1 MPEYKCECCEFK
13 TIDKGKYLKHNE
25 TSKHLKK
32 MESFVKVEVSENPLQ
47 AKVDMLEQTIQLLIK
62 RIEALENK
70 QEIKQD
76 VSRVT
81 EQVKILVVDKK
92 IEPITV
98 PVEPVEEPVEEPVVE
113 PLDIDMII
121 NHIESECYINFDEYK
136 TFQGDEEILDL
147 ESYVKQNLD
156 KNTQQ
161 KIANGEVVYP
171 LLKDTYATNS
181 EKAIFNKMCKL
192 IPKESIKVNDISRGK
207 FSLYCGEWLNAGE
220 STTKLENLINEL
232 QLHIGNLHTIYTTCK
247 DMYVNDINHDNY
259 IKTIEKVYQGDEVK
273 SKVIKLLLAYYK

>member
-70 QEIKQD
+70 QDIKQD
-76 VSRVT
+76 VSRVA
-81 EQVKILVVDKK
+81 EQVKPVVEKK

-98 PVEPVEEPVEEPVVE
+98 PVVEEPVIEL
-113 PLDIDMII
+113 LDIDIVI
-121 NHIESECYINFDEYK
+121 GHIETECYINFDEHK
-136 TFQGDEEILDL
+136 TFQGDEEIVDL
-147 ESYVKQNLD
+147 ESYVKENLD
-156 KNTQQ
+156 ENTQQ

-207 FSLYCGEWLNAGE
+207 FSLYCGEWLNVVE
-220 STTKLENLINEL
+220 STTKLETLIEEL
-232 QLHIGNLHTIYTTCK
+232 QVYIGNLHNIYTTCK
-247 DMYVNDINHDNY
+247 DMYVTDHNPDNY
-259 IKTIEKVYQGDEVK
+259 VKIIDKVYQGKELK
-273 SKVIKLLLAYYK
+273 SKVIKLLLAHYK

>member
-1 MPEYKCECCEFK
+1 MPEYFCEACNFK
-13 TIDKGKYLKHNE
+13 TPIKCKFITHNE

-62 RIEALENK
+62 RIEVLENK
-70 QEIKQD
+70 QDIKQD
-76 VSRVT
+76 VSRVA
-81 EQVKILVVDKK
+81 EQVKPVVDKK

-98 PVEPVEEPVEEPVVE
+98 PVEPVEEPVEEPVIE
-113 PLDIDMII
+113 PVDIDLVI

-136 TFQGDEEILDL
+136 NIIGDEEVLDL

-161 KIANGEVVYP
+161 EIANGKVVWEI
-171 LLKDTYATNS
+171 LKDTYDTNS
-181 EKAIFNKMCKL
+181 EKAIFKKMCKL
-192 IPKESIKVNDISRGK
+192 IPKESIKVNDTSRGK
-207 FSLYCGEWLNAGE
+207 FSIYCGEWLNPLE

-232 QLHIGNLHTIYTTCK
+232 QLHIGNLHTIHMTCK

>member
-1 MPEYKCECCEFK
+1 MPEYFCEACNFK
-13 TIDKGKYLKHNE
+13 TPIKCKFSTHNE

-62 RIEALENK
+62 RIEVLENK
-70 QEIKQD
+70 QDIKQD
-76 VSRVT
+76 VSRVA
-81 EQVKILVVDKK
+81 EQVKPVVEKK

-98 PVEPVEEPVEEPVVE
+98 PVVEEPVIEL
-113 PLDIDMII
+113 LDIDIVI
-121 NHIESECYINFDEYK
+121 GHIETECYINFDEHK
-136 TFQGDEEILDL
+136 TFQGDEEIVDL
-147 ESYVKQNLD
+147 ESYVKENLD
-156 KNTQQ
+156 ENTQQ

-207 FSLYCGEWLNAGE
+207 FSLYCGEWLNVVE
-220 STTKLENLINEL
+220 STTKLETLIEEL
-232 QLHIGNLHTIYTTCK
+232 QVYIGNLHNIYTTCK
-247 DMYVNDINHDNY
+247 DMYVTDHNPDNY
-259 IKTIEKVYQGDEVK
+259 VKIIDKVYQGKELK
-273 SKVIKLLLAYYK
+273 SKVIKLLLAHYK

>member
-70 QEIKQD
+70 QDIKQD
-76 VSRVT
+76 VSRVA
-81 EQVKILVVDKK
+81 EQVKPVVDKK

-98 PVEPVEEPVEEPVVE
+98 PVIEPVEEPVEEPVIE
-113 PLDIDMII
+113 LLDIDIVI
-121 NHIESECYINFDEYK
+121 GHIQEQCYINFDEYK
-136 TFQGDEEILDL
+136 TFQGDEKILDL
-147 ESYVKQNLD
+147 ESYVKENLD
-156 KNTQQ
+156 DKTQQ

-181 EKAIFNKMCKL
+181 EKVIFNKMCKL

-207 FSLYCGEWLNAGE
+207 FSLYCGEWLNAVE
-220 STTKLENLINEL
+220 STTKLETLIEEL
-232 QLHIGNLHTIYTTCK
+232 QVYIGNLHTIYTTCK
-247 DMYVNDINHDNY
+247 DMYINDHNQDNY
-259 IKTIEKVYQGDEVK
+259 IKTIDKVYQGDEVK

>member
-1 MPEYKCECCEFK
+1 MPEYFCEACNFK
-13 TIDKGKYLKHNE
+13 TPIKCKFITHNE

-70 QEIKQD
+70 QDIKQD
-76 VSRVT
+76 VSRVA
-81 EQVKILVVDKK
+81 EQVKPVVEKK

-98 PVEPVEEPVEEPVVE
+98 PVEPVEEPVEEPVIE
-113 PLDIDMII
+113 PVDIDLVI

-136 TFQGDEEILDL
+136 NIIGDEEVLDL

-161 KIANGEVVYP
+161 EIANGKVVWEI
-171 LLKDTYATNS
+171 LKDTYDTNS
-181 EKAIFNKMCKL
+181 EKAIFKKMCKL
-192 IPKESIKVNDISRGK
+192 IPKESIKVNDTSRGK
-207 FSLYCGEWLNAGE
+207 FSIYCGEWLNPIE

-232 QLHIGNLHTIYTTCK
+232 QLHIGNLHTIHMTCK

>member
-1 MPEYKCECCEFK
+1 MPEYFCEACNFK
-13 TIDKGKYLKHNE
+13 TPIKCKFITHNE

-62 RIEALENK
+62 RIEVLENK
-70 QEIKQD
+70 QDIKQD
-76 VSRVT
+76 VSRVA
-81 EQVKILVVDKK
+81 EQVKPVVDKK

-98 PVEPVEEPVEEPVVE
+98 PVEPVEEPVEEPVIE
-113 PLDIDMII
+113 PVDIDLVI

-136 TFQGDEEILDL
+136 NIIGDEEVLDL

-161 KIANGEVVYP
+161 EIANGKVVWEI
-171 LLKDTYATNS
+171 LKDTYDTNS
-181 EKAIFNKMCKL
+181 EKAIFKKMCKL
-192 IPKESIKVNDISRGK
+192 IPKESIKVNDTSRGK
-207 FSLYCGEWLNAGE
+207 FSIYCGEWLNPLE

>member
-62 RIEALENK
+62 RIEVLENK
-70 QEIKQD
+70 QDIKQD
-76 VSRVT
+76 VSRVA
-81 EQVKILVVDKK
+81 EQVKPVVEKK

-98 PVEPVEEPVEEPVVE
+98 PVVEEPVIEL
-113 PLDIDMII
+113 LDIDIVI
-121 NHIESECYINFDEYK
+121 GHIETECYINFDEHK
-136 TFQGDEEILDL
+136 TFQGDEEIVDL
-147 ESYVKQNLD
+147 ESYVKENLD
-156 KNTQQ
+156 ENTQQ

-207 FSLYCGEWLNAGE
+207 FSLYCGEWLNVVE
-220 STTKLENLINEL
+220 STTKLETLIEEL
-232 QLHIGNLHTIYTTCK
+232 QVYIGNLHNIYTTCK
-247 DMYVNDINHDNY
+247 DMYVTDHNPDNY
-259 IKTIEKVYQGDEVK
+259 VKIIDKVYQGKELK
-273 SKVIKLLLAYYK
+273 SKVIKLLLAHYN

>member
-1 MPEYKCECCEFK
+1 MYMPEYKCECCDFK

-25 TSKHLKK
+25 TNKHLKK

-62 RIEALENK
+62 RIEVLENK
-70 QEIKQD
+70 QDIKQD
-76 VSRVT
+76 VSRVA
-81 EQVKILVVDKK
+81 EQVKPVVEKK

-98 PVEPVEEPVEEPVVE
+98 PVVEEPVIEL
-113 PLDIDMII
+113 LDIDIVI
-121 NHIESECYINFDEYK
+121 GHIETECYINFDEHK
-136 TFQGDEEILDL
+136 TFQGDEEIVDL
-147 ESYVKQNLD
+147 ESYVKENLD
-156 KNTQQ
+156 ENTQQ

-207 FSLYCGEWLNAGE
+207 FSLYCGEWLNVVE
-220 STTKLENLINEL
+220 STTKLETLIEEL
-232 QLHIGNLHTIYTTCK
+232 QVYIGNLHNIYTTCK
-247 DMYVNDINHDNY
+247 DMYVTDHNPDNY
-259 IKTIEKVYQGDEVK
+259 VKIIDKVYQGKELK
-273 SKVIKLLLAYYK
+273 SKVIKLLLAHYK

>member
-1 MPEYKCECCEFK
+1 MPEYFCEACNFK
-13 TIDKGKYLKHNE
+13 TPIKCKFITHNE

-70 QEIKQD
+70 QDIKQD
-76 VSRVT
+76 VSRVA
-81 EQVKILVVDKK
+81 EQVKPVVEKK

-98 PVEPVEEPVEEPVVE
+98 PVIEPVEEPVEEPVIE
-113 PLDIDMII
+113 PVDIDLVI

-136 TFQGDEEILDL
+136 NIIGDEEVLDL

-161 KIANGEVVYP
+161 EIANGKVVWEI
-171 LLKDTYATNS
+171 LKDTYDTNS
-181 EKAIFNKMCKL
+181 EKAIFKKMCKL
-192 IPKESIKVNDISRGK
+192 IPKESIKVNDTSRGK
-207 FSLYCGEWLNAGE
+207 FSIYCGEWLNPIE

-232 QLHIGNLHTIYTTCK
+232 QLHIGNLHTIHMTCK